1 MTELTSACEMCSA
14 PMKEECCYKSPYG
27 LCRICFLQENKVRE
41 EDKDEAELT
50 TIAKDGMLILI
61 FIFYIH
67 ILYSYV
73 DIYDVYVLQISG
85 SNSTKSTQQ

>member
-27 LCRICFLQENKVRE
+27 LCLICFLQENKDRE

-50 TIAKDGMLILI
+50 TVAKDGMLILI

-73 DIYDVYVLQISG
+73 
-85 SNSTKSTQQ
+85 